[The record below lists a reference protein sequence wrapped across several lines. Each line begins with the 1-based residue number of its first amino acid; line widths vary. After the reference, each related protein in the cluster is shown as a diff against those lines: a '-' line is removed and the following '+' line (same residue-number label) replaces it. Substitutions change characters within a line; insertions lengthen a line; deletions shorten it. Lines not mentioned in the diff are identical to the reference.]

1 MKTFTQFLIES
12 KIGNYVAVDA
22 ILPENLKK
30 ELDELHTSVQRIPDN
45 DLHATLIYS
54 IGTTMDDDRIGN
66 LLHHQPE
73 QFHGTIRH
81 VTKFDALPKDGKR
94 PSGLCTIVL
103 EIDCPE
109 LNRLHNTLRA
119 IGLNHSYDEYK
130 PHVSLYY
137 DIPIEEAETL
147 IDKIDHISKNR
158 SVVFAG
164 YRIEQLK

>member
-1 MKTFTQFLIES
+1 MITFAEFLFEA
-12 KIGNYVAVDA
+12 KVGNYVAVDA

-30 ELDELHTSVQRIPDN
+30 ELDELTTSVGRIQDD
-45 DLHATLIYS
+45 DLHATIIYS
-54 IGTTMDDDRIGN
+54 IGTTMDDDRIGR

-73 QFHGTIRH
+73 QFHGTIKH
-81 VTKFDALPKDGKR
+81 VAKFDALPKDGQR

-109 LNRLHNTLRA
+109 LIRLHNTLRA
-119 IGLNHSYDEYK
+119 IGLNHSFDEYK

-147 IDKIDHISKNR
+147 LPQIDHISRNR

-164 YRIEQLK
+164 YRVEPLK